1 MKILDK
7 GPYGSLLF
15 YTRRLTSMADIKTMS
30 LNGFFKSNVKTL
42 PDLRVVVSERFTN
55 EDGTPIEWVLH
66 PISTKRVEEITK
78 RNSRTTIKNGKKE
91 TTVNEENL
99 NAELL
104 EEVVLFPRLNDA
116 ELQDSYGVTSVN
128 ELLSVMLYPGETQV
142 LTKALQDVMSGVKAN
157 DIDELKN

>member
-1 MKILDK
+1 
-7 GPYGSLLF
+7 
-15 YTRRLTSMADIKTMS
+15 MADIKNMS

-142 LTKALQDVMSGVKAN
+142 LTKALQEVMSGTKAN

>member
-1 MKILDK
+1 
-7 GPYGSLLF
+7 
-15 YTRRLTSMADIKTMS
+15 MADIKTMS

>member
-1 MKILDK
+1 
-7 GPYGSLLF
+7 
-15 YTRRLTSMADIKTMS
+15 MADIKNMS
-30 LNGFFKSNVKTL
+30 LNGFFKSNAKSL
-42 PDLRVVVSERFTN
+42 PDVKVVVSERFTN

-78 RNSRTTIKNGKKE
+78 RNTKTTIKNGKKE
-91 TTVNEENL
+91 STVNEENL

-104 EEVVLFPRLNDA
+104 EAVVLYPSLNDA
-116 ELQDSYGVTSVN
+116 ELQDSYGVSSAN

-142 LTKALQDVMSGVKAN
+142 LTNALQKVMAGSKAN

>member
-1 MKILDK
+1 
-7 GPYGSLLF
+7 
-15 YTRRLTSMADIKTMS
+15 MADIKNMS
-30 LNGFFKSNVKTL
+30 LNGFFKSNAKSL
-42 PDLRVVVSERFTN
+42 PDVKVVVSERFTN

-78 RNSRTTIKNGKKE
+78 RNTKTTIKNGKKE
-91 TTVNEENL
+91 STVNEENL

-104 EEVVLFPRLNDA
+104 EAVVLYPSLNDA
-116 ELQDSYGVTSVN
+116 ELQDSYGVSSAN

-142 LTKALQDVMSGVKAN
+142 LTNALQEVMAGTKAN

>member
-1 MKILDK
+1 
-7 GPYGSLLF
+7 
-15 YTRRLTSMADIKTMS
+15 MADIKTMS

-78 RNSRTTIKNGKKE
+78 RNSRTTLKNGKKE

-142 LTKALQDVMSGVKAN
+142 LTKALQEVMSGVKAN

>member
-1 MKILDK
+1 
-7 GPYGSLLF
+7 
-15 YTRRLTSMADIKTMS
+15 MADIKTMS

-66 PISTKRVEEITK
+66 PISTRRVEEITK

-91 TTVNEENL
+91 TIVNEENL

>member
-1 MKILDK
+1 
-7 GPYGSLLF
+7 
-15 YTRRLTSMADIKTMS
+15 MADIKTMS

-66 PISTKRVEEITK
+66 PISTRRVEEITK